1 MKKKRG
7 RLPHRKLSELL
18 SAAYTVCLLDPTMD
32 KKSLDRLAT
41 RARASAIDQIERLGL
56 KRRLAIDYDAL
67 GRVVFQWQRLPEY
80 LDQEGNPIP
89 LRIRGR
95 APSLEALFR
104 KHRLQ
109 SYFPV
114 GVSHLQELGL
124 VRKTR
129 KGLLIPKTCELIVPV
144 LTPELVEILAQTLS
158 RLVATVLQ
166 NTSLGKPTEF
176 RLIERLT
183 AVPNFPRKDV
193 PAFKK
198 FAQEQGGMVIST
210 MNDWLETRRAEQS
223 PSTLAKER
231 LTAGLHV
238 FAFLDKQ

>member
-1 MKKKRG
+1 MKKKSR
-7 RLPHRKLSELL
+7 RLPHRKLNDLL

-32 KKSLDRLAT
+32 KKSLDNLAT
-41 RARASAIDQIERLGL
+41 KARARAQEQIERLGL
-56 KRRLAIDYDAL
+56 SRRLAIDYDAL

-80 LDQEGNPIP
+80 LDKDGNPIP

-104 KHRLQ
+104 KHKLQ
-109 SYFPV
+109 SYFPI
-114 GVSHLQELGL
+114 GVSHLQESGL

-129 KGLLIPKTCELIVPV
+129 RGLFIPKTCEIIVPA
-144 LTPELVEILAQTLS
+144 LTPELVEVLAQTLS

-166 NTSLGKPTEF
+166 NTSLGEPTEL

-198 FAQEQGGMVIST
+198 FAREQGGMVIST
-210 MNDWLETRRAEQS
+210 MNDWLETRRAKQS
-223 PSTLAKER
+223 PSALEKER

-238 FAFLDKQ
+238 FAFLEKR

>member
-1 MKKKRG
+1 
-7 RLPHRKLSELL
+7 L
-18 SAAYTVCLLDPTMD
+18 
-32 KKSLDRLAT
+32 
-41 RARASAIDQIERLGL
+41 
-56 KRRLAIDYDAL
+56 
-67 GRVVFQWQRLPEY
+67 VFQWQRSPEY
-80 LDQEGNPIP
+80 LDEEGNPIP

-104 KHRLQ
+104 KLKFQ

-124 VRKTR
+124 VRKVR
-129 KGLLIPKTCELIVPV
+129 KGLFVPKTSEMIIQA
-144 LTPELVEILAQTLS
+144 LTPEMVEVLAQTLN

-166 NTSLGKPTEF
+166 NTSLEKPTEL

-193 PAFKK
+193 QAFKK
-198 FAQEQGGMVIST
+198 FAQEQGGMVIAT
-210 MNDWLETRRAEQS
+210 MNDWLETRRAEQP
-223 PSTLAKER
+223 PSALAKED

-238 FAFLDKQ
+238 FAFLERQ